1 MTEIRVGETGK
12 VKVVVQK
19 STFKGVERL
28 DVRQYVDI
36 NEDGN
41 FIPTKKGLSI
51 PMDDIG
57 LYVNAIMVEAGLK

>member
-1 MTEIRVGETGK
+1 MVEIPTKSDK
-12 VKVVVQK
+12 VKTVVKREV
-19 STFKGVERL
+19 FKGVDRL

-41 FIPTKKGLSI
+41 FIPTKKGISI